1 MLNYILSFFYTVEKP
16 TINPNSMAVLP
27 KDKFYNELIWT
38 EKYLKKI
45 KSQKQKQQLDTYYDF
60 YNH

>member
-1 MLNYILSFFYTVEKP
+1 MLNYILSFFYHVEKP
-16 TINPNSMAVLP
+16 TINPNSMAPLP
-27 KDKFYNELIWT
+27 TDKFYNELIFT